1 MANET
6 IFICAGCD
14 ASAAG
19 LAASLREALDR
30 AGLTVK
36 VAQPEC
42 MNVCARPITVAA
54 RAPGK
59 HAYLFGDV
67 DPARDLEGLV
77 AFARLYAAA
86 PDGAIEDARPLGELR
101 TRLIGKIPAS
111 IA

>member
-1 MANET
+1 MAGET

-14 ASAAG
+14 AAAAG

-30 AGLTVK
+30 AGLAIR
-36 VAQPEC
+36 VAEPEC
-42 MNVCARPITVAA
+42 MNVCARPVTVAA

-59 HAYLFGDV
+59 DAYLFGDV
-67 DPARDLEGLV
+67 DPARDLDGLI

-86 PDGAIEDARPLGELR
+86 PDGAIADARPLGDLR

-111 IA
+111 MP

>member
-1 MANET
+1 MADET
-6 IFICAGCD
+6 IFICAGCN

-19 LAASLREALDR
+19 LAASLRDALAK
-30 AGLTVK
+30 AGLAVTV
-36 VAQPEC
+36 ALPDC

-59 HAYLFGDV
+59 AAYLFGDV
-67 DPARDLEGLV
+67 EPVRDLDGLV

-86 PDGAIEDARPLGELR
+86 PDGAIADARPLGDLR

-111 IA
+111 IP